1 MNSATEKFLTGLKSN
16 DLLLKLTW
24 DEWLAI
30 EPPYSAT
37 QVTTAD
43 AWTRYQRNGYDWDMH
58 GTLYTPEKETDPRR
72 AFVFF
77 HGGAGSEKIMDLTPD
92 GRPGLA
98 RVLAAQGFK
107 VLALTYPGHYP
118 LGGVWK
124 QPIAER
130 NPIYLKDRDLPQDE
144 VLDRNLKCTFNVILQ
159 GAGLLTDEHFAGR
172 EIIGFGH
179 STGGPM
185 AAHLTRFS
193 KKTKVIGIVG
203 FGSGGPDGWRL
214 EWRNKTGAE
223 KYTEKP
229 IDHVSRRSPD
239 SFKES
244 GYVDPEDLT
253 PWGGADDYI
262 RLISPLRSQM
272 KTSLCD
278 NQHNAAV
285 GILEEYPKRTGLPRE
300 EYFDHLQEPDP
311 NWLKTIRVLLTV
323 GENDK
328 GHWVKGEKL
337 EHKREM
343 FMGAKY
349 AATHARRARGFD
361 PALWSRRLFRTCT
374 TKKSPISGSGRTR
387 TVISSNSA
395 IGLVKEDFSMSVR
408 CLLVLVVL
416 IMGWPVS
423 SSLAA
428 QAKADVRSRA
438 GSL

>member
-1 MNSATEKFLTGLKSN
+1 MTSAETVEKYIEGLKSRE
-16 DLLLKLTW
+16 LLLRFTW
-24 DEWLAI
+24 DDWLALQA
-30 EPPYSAT
+30 PYGNGKFST
-37 QVTTAD
+37 EEVTV
-43 AWTRYQRNGYDWDMH
+43 RYERNGYEWDMH
-58 GTLYTPEKETDPRR
+58 GTLYNPERELNEKR

-98 RVLAAQGFK
+98 RVVAAQGFR

-118 LGGVWK
+118 PDGIW
-124 QPIAER
+124 QAPIPQR
-130 NPIYLKDRDLPQDE
+130 MPIYLMDRELPVE
-144 VLDRNLKCTFNVILQ
+144 EILDRNLKCTFNTILQ
-159 GAGLLTDEHFAGR
+159 GAGLLSDRHFAGR
-172 EIIGFGH
+172 EILTFGH

-193 KKTKVIGIVG
+193 KGTRVIGLVG
-203 FGSGGPDGWRL
+203 FGTGGPDGWRK
-214 EWRNKTGAE
+214 EWRDQTGAE
-223 KYTEKP
+223 KYVEKP
-229 IDHVSRRSPD
+229 VDHVSRRSPN

-244 GYVDPEDLT
+244 GYVDPPDLT

-328 GHWVKGEKL
+328 GHWVKGERL

-349 AATHARRARGFD
+349 AATTRG
-361 PALWSRRLFRTCT
+361 AH
-374 TKKSPISGSGRTR
+374 
-387 TVISSNSA
+387 
-395 IGLVKEDFSMSVR
+395 
-408 CLLVLVVL
+408 VVL
-416 IMGWPVS
+416 IPRYGHVGYAELYNEKIAYLWLWAYKS
-423 SSLAA
+423 GYFE
-428 QAKADVRSRA
+428 R
-438 GSL
+438 

>member
-1 MNSATEKFLTGLKSN
+1 MATKSAAIEKFLRKLDSA
-16 DLLLKLTW
+16 DLLIKFNW
-24 DEWLAI
+24 NEWLSIDA
-30 EPPYSAT
+30 PYSDIKIST
-37 QVTTAD
+37 QDVTA
-43 AWTRYQRNGYDWDMH
+43 RYNRNGYDWDIH
-58 GTLYTPEKETDPRR
+58 GTLFTPEKELDGNR
-72 AFVFF
+72 ALVFF

-98 RVLAAQGFK
+98 RVVASQGFN

-118 LGGVWK
+118 KGGVWK
-124 QPIAER
+124 QPIPER
-130 NPIYLKDRDLPQDE
+130 MPVYLMDRELSTE
-144 VLDRNLKCTFNVILQ
+144 EILDRNLKCTFNVILQ
-159 GAGLLTDEHFAGR
+159 GAGLLTDQRFAGR

-193 KKTKVIGIVG
+193 KKTRVIGLVG

-223 KYTEKP
+223 SYREIP
-229 IDHVSRRSPD
+229 IEQISRRSPD
-239 SFKES
+239 SFKNS

-285 GILEEYPKRTGLPRE
+285 GILDEYVKRTGLPRE

-311 NWLKTIRVLLTV
+311 AWLKTISVLLTV

-328 GHWVKGEKL
+328 GHWVKGERL
-337 EHKREM
+337 EDKREM
-343 FMGAKY
+343 FIGAKY
-349 AATHARRARGFD
+349 AASTRG
-361 PALWSRRLFRTCT
+361 AH
-374 TKKSPISGSGRTR
+374 
-387 TVISSNSA
+387 
-395 IGLVKEDFSMSVR
+395 
-408 CLLVLVVL
+408 VVL
-416 IMGWPVS
+416 IPRYGHVGYSELYNEKIAYLW
-423 SSLAA
+423 LWAF
-428 QAKADVRSRA
+428 KAGYFD
-438 GSL
+438 

>member
-1 MNSATEKFLTGLKSN
+1 MSMNSATEKFLTGLKSN
-16 DLLLKLTW
+16 DLLLKLSW
-24 DEWLAI
+24 DEWLAV

-37 QVTTAD
+37 QVTATD
-43 AWTRYQRNGYDWDMH
+43 AWTRYRRNGYDWDMH
-58 GTLYTPEKETDPRR
+58 GTLYTSETETDPRR

-311 NWLKTIRVLLTV
+311 SWLKTIRVLLTV

-328 GHWVKGEKL
+328 GHWVKGDKL
-337 EHKREM
+337 EDKREM

-349 AATHARRARGFD
+349 AAATRG
-361 PALWSRRLFRTCT
+361 AH
-374 TKKSPISGSGRTR
+374 
-387 TVISSNSA
+387 
-395 IGLVKEDFSMSVR
+395 
-408 CLLVLVVL
+408 VVL
-416 IMGWPVS
+416 IPRYGHVGYSELHNEKIAYLWLWAYKS
-423 SSLAA
+423 HYFE
-428 QAKADVRSRA
+428 
-438 GSL
+438 

>member
-1 MNSATEKFLTGLKSN
+1 MATKSAAVKKFLAKLGSTE
-16 DLLLKLTW
+16 LLLTLNW
-24 DEWLAI
+24 DEWLTI
-30 EPPYSAT
+30 EAPY
-37 QVTTAD
+37 AD
-43 AWTRYQRNGYDWDMH
+43 VKISSQDVVARYNRNGYNWDIH
-58 GTLYTPEKETDPRR
+58 GTLFTPEKEFDSNK

-98 RVLAAQGFK
+98 RVVASQGFN

-118 LGGVWK
+118 KGGVWK

-130 NPIYLKDRDLPQDE
+130 MPIYLVDRELPTE
-144 VLDRNLKCTFNVILQ
+144 EILDRNLKCTFNVILQ
-159 GAGLLTDEHFAGR
+159 GAGLLTDQRFAGR

-193 KKTKVIGIVG
+193 KKTRVIGLVG

-214 EWRNKTGAE
+214 EWRNQTGAE
-223 KYTEKP
+223 KYSEKP
-229 IDHVSRRSPD
+229 IDHISRRSPD

-285 GILEEYPKRTGLPRE
+285 GILDEYVKRTGLPRE

-311 NWLKTIRVLLTV
+311 AWLKTIRVLLTV

-328 GHWVKGEKL
+328 GHWVKGERL
-337 EHKREM
+337 EDKREM

-349 AATHARRARGFD
+349 AASTRG
-361 PALWSRRLFRTCT
+361 AH
-374 TKKSPISGSGRTR
+374 
-387 TVISSNSA
+387 
-395 IGLVKEDFSMSVR
+395 
-408 CLLVLVVL
+408 VVL
-416 IMGWPVS
+416 IPRYGHVGYSERYNEKIAYLW
-423 SSLAA
+423 LWAL
-428 QAKADVRSRA
+428 KAGYFD
-438 GSL
+438 

>member
-1 MNSATEKFLTGLKSN
+1 MNSGTAKFLAGLKSN
-16 DLLLKLTW
+16 ELLLRLTW
-24 DEWLAI
+24 DEWLGV
-30 EPPYSAT
+30 EVPYDSNS
-37 QVTTAD
+37 VTTAD
-43 AWTRYQRNGYDWDMH
+43 AWIRYHRNGYDWDMH
-58 GTLYTPEKETDPRR
+58 GTVYMPEKERDPRR

-98 RVLAAQGFK
+98 RVVASQGFK

-118 LGGVWK
+118 LGGIW
-124 QPIAER
+124 QQAIPER
-130 NPIYLKDRDLPQDE
+130 NPIYLKDRDLPKDE
-144 VLDRNLKCTFNVILQ
+144 IADRNLKCNFNVIEQ
-159 GAGLLTDEHFAGR
+159 GAGLLTDEHLAGR
-172 EIIGFGH
+172 EIIAFGH

-193 KKTKVIGIVG
+193 KKTRVVGIVG

-223 KYTEKP
+223 KYSEKSV
-229 IDHVSRRSPD
+229 DHVSRRSPD

-262 RLISPLRSQM
+262 RLVSPLRSQM

-278 NQHNAAV
+278 NQHNAAI

-328 GHWVKGEKL
+328 GHWVRGDKL
-337 EHKREM
+337 EDKREM

-349 AATHARRARGFD
+349 AAVTRG
-361 PALWSRRLFRTCT
+361 AH
-374 TKKSPISGSGRTR
+374 
-387 TVISSNSA
+387 
-395 IGLVKEDFSMSVR
+395 
-408 CLLVLVVL
+408 VVL
-416 IMGWPVS
+416 IPRYGHVGYAELYNEKIAYLW
-423 SSLAA
+423 LWAYK
-428 QAKADVRSRA
+428 QGYFD
-438 GSL
+438 

>member
-1 MNSATEKFLTGLKSN
+1 MSSTEVTEKYLDGLQSRE
-16 DLLLKLTW
+16 LLLKLTW
-24 DEWLAI
+24 DEWLALP
-30 EPPYSAT
+30 PPYPEGKFST
-37 QVTTAD
+37 SD
-43 AWTRYQRNGYDWDMH
+43 AVARYNRNGYDWDMH
-58 GTLYTPEKETDPRR
+58 GTVFTPDKEADSRR

-98 RVLAAQGFK
+98 RVLASQGFK

-118 LGGVWK
+118 KGGVWK
-124 QPIAER
+124 QPIPER
-130 NPIYLKDRDLPQDE
+130 MPVYLMDRELPKE
-144 VLDRNLKCTFNVILQ
+144 EIFDRNLKCTFNVILQ
-159 GAGLLTDEHFAGR
+159 GAGLITDEHFAGR

-193 KKTKVIGIVG
+193 KKTKVIGLVG

-214 EWRNKTGAE
+214 EWRNKTGVE
-223 KYTEKP
+223 PYREIP
-229 IDHVSRRSPD
+229 IEHISRRSPN
-239 SFKES
+239 SFKNS

-278 NQHNAAV
+278 NQHNAAT
-285 GILEEYPKRTGLPRE
+285 GILDEYVKCTGLPRE

-311 NWLKTIRVLLTV
+311 EWLKTIRVLLTV

-328 GHWVKGEKL
+328 GHWVKGERL
-337 EHKREM
+337 EDKREM

-349 AATHARRARGFD
+349 ATSTRG
-361 PALWSRRLFRTCT
+361 AH
-374 TKKSPISGSGRTR
+374 
-387 TVISSNSA
+387 
-395 IGLVKEDFSMSVR
+395 
-408 CLLVLVVL
+408 VVL
-416 IMGWPVS
+416 IPRYGHVGYSELYNEKIAYLW
-423 SSLAA
+423 LWAF
-428 QAKADVRSRA
+428 KAGYFD
-438 GSL
+438 

>member
-1 MNSATEKFLTGLKSN
+1 MATDGITEKILDALNSQE
-16 DLLLKLTW
+16 LLFKLSW
-24 DEWLAI
+24 EEWLKIGA
-30 EPPYSAT
+30 PYTDRSFTNAD
-37 QVTTAD
+37 VTV
-43 AWTRYQRNGYDWDMH
+43 RYTRNGYDWDMH
-58 GTLYTPEKETDPRR
+58 GTLYTPQTEADPRR

-118 LGGVWK
+118 PGGIWK
-124 QPIAER
+124 QPVAER
-130 NPIYLKDRDLPQDE
+130 NPIYLFDRDLDQAEID
-144 VLDRNLKCTFNVILQ
+144 DRNLKCTFNVILQ
-159 GAGLLTDEHFAGR
+159 GAGLLTDQHLAGR

-193 KKTKVIGIVG
+193 TKTKVIGIVG

-214 EWRNKTGAE
+214 EWREKTGAE

-229 IDHVSRRSPD
+229 IDHMSRRSPD
-239 SFKES
+239 SFKAS
-244 GYVDPEDLT
+244 GYIDPEDLT

-262 RLISPLRSQM
+262 RLVSPLRSQM

-285 GILEEYPKRTGLPRE
+285 GILEEYVKHTGLPRD

-311 NWLKTIRVLLTV
+311 NWLKSIRVLLTA

-328 GHWVKGEKL
+328 GHWVRGDKL

-343 FMGAKY
+343 FMGARY
-349 AATHARRARGFD
+349 AAKTRG
-361 PALWSRRLFRTCT
+361 AH
-374 TKKSPISGSGRTR
+374 
-387 TVISSNSA
+387 
-395 IGLVKEDFSMSVR
+395 
-408 CLLVLVVL
+408 VVL
-416 IMGWPVS
+416 IPRYGHVGYAELHNEKIAYLW
-423 SSLAA
+423 LWAY
-428 QAKADVRSRA
+428 QASYFD
-438 GSL
+438 